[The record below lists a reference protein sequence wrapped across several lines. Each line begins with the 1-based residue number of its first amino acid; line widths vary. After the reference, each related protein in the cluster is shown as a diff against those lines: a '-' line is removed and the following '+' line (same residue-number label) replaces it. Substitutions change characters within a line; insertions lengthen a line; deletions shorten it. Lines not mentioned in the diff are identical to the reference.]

1 MEKSHI
7 KKSKMKKQINLTLI
21 LICSV
26 QILMAQQ
33 NTSSDMKMLVKH
45 TWTKSH
51 EQMGT
56 IMLAFKAD
64 SSYTVVGIPDD
75 TIKGVFS
82 LRSDVLTFENENSCN
97 SKGIYKITVT
107 DETLNF
113 VLKEDAC
120 EGRNIIT
127 PGVWKALK

>member
-1 MEKSHI
+1 
-7 KKSKMKKQINLTLI
+7 MKKHIILTLI

-26 QILMAQQ
+26 EILIAQQ
-33 NTSSDMKMLVKH
+33 NTSSVMKMLVKH

-51 EQMGT
+51 EELGT
-56 IMLAFKAD
+56 ITLAFKAD
-64 SSYTVVGIPDD
+64 STYTVEGIPDD

-82 LRSDVLTFENENSCN
+82 LKSDVLTFENENSCD
-97 SKGIYKITVT
+97 SKGIYSITVT

-127 PGVWKALK
+127 PGIWKASN

>member
-1 MEKSHI
+1 
-7 KKSKMKKQINLTLI
+7 MKKHIILTLI

-26 QILMAQQ
+26 QILIAQQ
-33 NTSSDMKMLVKH
+33 NTSLVMKMLVKH

-51 EQMGT
+51 EQLGSIT
-56 IMLAFKAD
+56 LAFKAD
-64 SSYTVVGIPDD
+64 STYTVAGIPDD

-82 LRSDVLTFENENSCN
+82 LKSDVLTFENENSCN
-97 SKGIYKITVT
+97 SKGIYTVTIT

-120 EGRNIIT
+120 EGRNMIT
-127 PGVWKALK
+127 PGIWKASK

>member
-1 MEKSHI
+1 
-7 KKSKMKKQINLTLI
+7 MKKHIILILI

-26 QILMAQQ
+26 QILIAQQ
-33 NTSSDMKMLVKH
+33 NTSSVMKMLVKH

-51 EQMGT
+51 EQLGIIT
-56 IMLAFKAD
+56 LAFKAD
-64 SSYTVVGIPDD
+64 SSYTVAGIPVD

-82 LRSDVLTFENENSCN
+82 LKSDVLTFENENSCN
-97 SKGIYKITVT
+97 LKGIYTVTVT

-120 EGRNIIT
+120 EGRNMIT
-127 PGVWKALK
+127 PGIWKASK

>member
-1 MEKSHI
+1 
-7 KKSKMKKQINLTLI
+7 MKKQINLTLI

-26 QILMAQQ
+26 QILIAQQ
-33 NTSSDMKMLVKH
+33 NTSSVMKMLVKQ

-51 EQMGT
+51 EQLGT
-56 IMLAFKAD
+56 ITLAFKAD
-64 SSYTVVGIPDD
+64 STYTVVGIPDN

-82 LRSDVLTFENENSCN
+82 LRSDVLTFENENSCD
-97 SKGIYKITVT
+97 SKGIYTITVT

-113 VLKEDAC
+113 ALKEDAC

-127 PGVWKALK
+127 PGIWKASK